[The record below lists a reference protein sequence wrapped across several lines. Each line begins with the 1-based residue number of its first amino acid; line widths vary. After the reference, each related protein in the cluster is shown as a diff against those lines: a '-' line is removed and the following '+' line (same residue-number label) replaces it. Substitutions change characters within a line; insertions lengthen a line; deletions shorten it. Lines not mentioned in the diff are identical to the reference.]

1 MQLLDHV
8 SISVPN
14 LAECVAFYD
23 AIMSALG
30 CEKVY
35 ATEKSLGY
43 GVRCKAG
50 EESHS
55 CLAIYQSESATID
68 DARHWCF
75 KASSPAAVAEFYR
88 AGIAAGGRCNG
99 EPGLRPHYHANYFGA
114 FLLDPCGNRVEAVHH
129 GHSTG

>member
-8 SISVPN
+8 SISVSN
-14 LAECVAFYD
+14 LAECITFYD
-23 AIMSALG
+23 AIMNCLG

-35 ATEKSLGY
+35 ETKGSVGY

-55 CLAIYQSESATID
+55 CLAVYQSESANSD

-75 KASSPAAVAEFYR
+75 KAPSREAVETFYSD
-88 AGIAAGGRCNG
+88 GIVAGGRCNG
-99 EPGLRPHYHANYFGA
+99 KPGLRSEYHPHYFGA
-114 FLLDPCGNRVEAVHH
+114 FLFDPSGNRVEAVHH
-129 GHSTG
+129 SAKI